1 MEVPAAKQKITKSEG
16 ATVQVEAAIAALMDG
31 NFAAAITLA
40 GVAKGMIEGD
50 GKNVFQALLK
60 APGIEK
66 TNQKE
71 WVAVLNGE
79 RDWLKHVEK
88 EDPRTSLEIS
98 NLDAG
103 FMIGRAASK
112 LDKWSPTIDE
122 FKIWFL
128 KVIEDQVGNP
138 A

>member
-1 MEVPAAKQKITKSEG
+1 
-16 ATVQVEAAIAALMDG
+16 MDG
-31 NFAAAITLA
+31 NFAAAVTLA
-40 GVAKGMIEGD
+40 GAAEGMIEGD
-50 GKNVFQALLK
+50 GKDVFQALLK

-71 WVAVLNGE
+71 WIAILNGE
-79 RDWLKHVEK
+79 RDWLKRVKK

-103 FMIGRAASK
+103 FMIARAASK
-112 LDKWSPTIDE
+112 LDKWSPTIDD

-128 KVIEDQVGNP
+128 KAIESHVGKP